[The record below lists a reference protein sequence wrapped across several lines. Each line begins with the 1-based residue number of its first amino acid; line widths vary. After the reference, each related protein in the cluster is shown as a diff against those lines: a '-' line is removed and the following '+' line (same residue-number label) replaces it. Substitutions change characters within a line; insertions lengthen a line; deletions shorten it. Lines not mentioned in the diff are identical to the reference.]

1 MRTISVDRARR
12 MAIAAQGLHHPRPSG
27 RVDLRHLR
35 KVLASTGVL
44 QIDSVNVV
52 ARAHRLTLFSRLGD
66 YDPGLIERAFVDK
79 KELFEYWAHEASLVP
94 MEDWPLYQ
102 HRMEYRGT
110 WQRYREL
117 EEHHPGFI
125 GHVLDEIGER
135 GALSAGDLADP
146 GERAGPWWGWS
157 NGKVALE
164 WLFARGKVTVSSRRN
179 FTRYYDL
186 PERVIPEEI
195 RALPVPNL
203 AEARRALLLKGAASM
218 GVATTRDLA
227 DYYRINIKEARP
239 VVDELAGEGALE
251 RVRVE
256 GWKDDAF
263 IYPEALDPR
272 SVGGRSLLCPF
283 DSLIWYRERAERL
296 FGFHYRIE
304 IYVPAPKRVYGYYVF
319 PFLLG
324 DDLVARVDLKADR
337 AEGVLRVRG
346 AYLEEGGDA
355 GRVAGELASEL
366 AEMASW
372 LGLGEVS
379 VERRGG
385 LATPLRKAV

>member
-1 MRTISVDRARR
+1 
-12 MAIAAQGLHHPRPSG
+12 MAIAAQGLHRPRPDG

-35 KVLASTGVL
+35 RVLASTGVL

-66 YDPGLIERAFVDK
+66 YDPDLIERAFVDR

-94 MEDWPLYQ
+94 MEDWPLFQ

-110 WQRYREL
+110 WSRYGEL
-117 EEHHPGFI
+117 EEHRPGFI
-125 GHVLDEIGER
+125 NQVLEEIGER
-135 GALSAGDLADP
+135 GALSVGDLTDP
-146 GERAGPWWGWS
+146 GERDGPWWGWS
-157 NGKVALE
+157 IGKVALE
-164 WLFARGKVTVSSRRN
+164 WLFAKGKVTVAYRRN

-186 PERVIPEEI
+186 PERVIPAEI
-195 RALPVPNL
+195 MALPVPD
-203 AEARRALLLKGAASM
+203 AADARRALLLKAAASM

-227 DYYRINIKEARP
+227 DYYRINIKAARP
-239 VVDELAGEGALE
+239 LVDELAEGGLLD

-263 IYPEALDPR
+263 IHPGAVNPR
-272 SVGGRSLLCPF
+272 SVDSRSLLCPF
-283 DSLIWYRERAERL
+283 DSLVWYRDRAERL

-304 IYVPAPKRVYGYYVF
+304 IYVPKPKRVYGYYVF

-337 AEGVLRVRG
+337 EAGVLRARS
-346 AYLEEGGDA
+346 AYLEEGRDA
-355 GRVAGELASEL
+355 TRVAPALATEL
-366 AEMASW
+366 AEMATW
-372 LGLGEVS
+372 LGLDEIS
-379 VERRGG
+379 VENKGD
-385 LATPLRKAV
+385 LAGALSRAV

>member
-1 MRTISVDRARR
+1 
-12 MAIAAQGLHHPRPSG
+12 MAIAAQGLHRPRPSG

-79 KELFEYWAHEASLVP
+79 NELFEYWAHEASLVP

-117 EEHHPGFI
+117 EEQRPGFI
-125 GHVLDEIGER
+125 DRVLDEIGER
-135 GALSAGDLADP
+135 GALSVGDLADP
-146 GERAGPWWGWS
+146 GDRAGSWWGWS

-164 WLFARGKVTVSSRRN
+164 WLFARGKVTVSFRRN

-195 RALPVPNL
+195 RVLPVPNL
-203 AEARRALLLKGAASM
+203 AEARRALLLKGATSM

-227 DYYRINIKEARP
+227 DYYRINIRAARP
-239 VVDELAGEGALE
+239 VVDELADEGALE

-263 IYPEALDPR
+263 IHPEASNPR
-272 SVGGRSLLCPF
+272 SVDGRSLLCPF

-346 AYLEEGGDA
+346 AYLEEGRDA

>member
-1 MRTISVDRARR
+1 
-12 MAIAAQGLHHPRPSG
+12 MAIAAQGLHRPRPSG
-27 RVDLRHLR
+27 RVDLRHFR
-35 KVLASTGVL
+35 KVLATTGVL

-66 YDPGLIERAFVDK
+66 YDPGLIERAFVDR

-102 HRMEYRGT
+102 HRMQYRGR
-110 WQRYREL
+110 WSRYQEL
-117 EEHHPGFI
+117 EDQHPGFI
-125 GHVLDEIGER
+125 DRVLEEIGER
-135 GALSAGDLADP
+135 GALSVGDLAEP

-164 WLFARGKVTVSSRRN
+164 WLFARGKVTVSHRRN

-186 PERVIPEEI
+186 PERVIPAEI
-195 RALPVPNL
+195 RGLPVPD
-203 AEARRALLLKGAASM
+203 AARARRMLLLKGGASM
-218 GVATTRDLA
+218 GVATARDLA

-239 VVDELAGEGALE
+239 LVDELAEEGRLQ

-263 IYPEALDPR
+263 VSPAAVNPR
-272 SVGGRSLLCPF
+272 HVDGRSLLCPF

-337 AEGVLRVRG
+337 SAGVLRVRG
-346 AYLEEGGDA
+346 AYLEEGREA
-355 GRVAGELASEL
+355 ARVAAPLAAEL
-366 AEMASW
+366 AEMAAW

-379 VERRGG
+379 VENRGDLSG
-385 LATPLRKAV
+385 ALRKAV

>member
-1 MRTISVDRARR
+1 
-12 MAIAAQGLHHPRPSG
+12 MAIASQGLHRPRPQG
-27 RVDLRHLR
+27 RVDLRHFR
-35 KVLASTGVL
+35 KVLATTGVL

-66 YDPGLIERAFVDK
+66 YDPGLIERAFVDR
-79 KELFEYWAHEASLVP
+79 KELFEYWAHEASLIP
-94 MEDWPLYQ
+94 MQDWPLYQ

-110 WQRYREL
+110 WSRYGEL
-117 EEHHPGFI
+117 EEQYPGFI
-125 GHVLDEIGER
+125 DRVLEEIRER
-135 GALSAGDLADP
+135 GALSVGDLTDA

-157 NGKVALE
+157 IGKVALE
-164 WLFARGKVTVSSRRN
+164 WLFAKGKVTVSHRRN

-186 PERVIPEEI
+186 PERVIPDEI
-195 RALPVPNL
+195 RALPIPGP

-227 DYYRINIKEARP
+227 DYYRINIKAARP
-239 VVDELAGEGALE
+239 LVDELADGGALE

-263 IYPEALDPR
+263 VHPDAVTPR
-272 SVGGRSLLCPF
+272 TINARSLLCPF
-283 DSLIWYRERAERL
+283 DSLVWYRDRAERL

-337 AEGVLRVRG
+337 AAGVLRVR
-346 AYLEEGGDA
+346 ATHLEDGRDA
-355 GRVAGELASEL
+355 VRVAGELAVEL
-366 AEMASW
+366 GEMASW

-385 LATPLRKAV
+385 LATALRKAM

>member
-1 MRTISVDRARR
+1 
-12 MAIAAQGLHHPRPSG
+12 MAIAAQGLHRPRPSG

-52 ARAHRLTLFSRLGD
+52 ARAHRLTLFSRLGG
-66 YDPGLIERAFVDK
+66 YDPGLIERAFVNK

-94 MEDWPLYQ
+94 MGDWPLYQ

-117 EEHHPGFI
+117 EERHPGFI
-125 GHVLDEIGER
+125 DRVLDEIGER
-135 GALSAGDLADP
+135 GALSVGDLADP
-146 GERAGPWWGWS
+146 GERAGSWWGWS
-157 NGKVALE
+157 NGKVVLE
-164 WLFARGKVTVSSRRN
+164 WLFARGKVTVSHRRN

-186 PERVIPEEI
+186 PERVIPPEI
-195 RALPVPNL
+195 RALPVPDL

-227 DYYRINIKEARP
+227 DYYRINIRAARP
-239 VVDELAGEGALE
+239 VVDELAAEGALE

-263 IYPEALDPR
+263 IHPEAGKPR
-272 SVGGRSLLCPF
+272 SVDGRSLLCPF

-337 AEGVLRVRG
+337 EAGILRARG
-346 AYLEEGGDA
+346 AYLEEGKGA
-355 GRVAGELASEL
+355 ARVAPALAIEL
-366 AEMASW
+366 AEMAAW

-379 VERRGG
+379 VENKGD
-385 LATPLRKAV
+385 LAGALARAV

>member
-1 MRTISVDRARR
+1 MRTIPLARARR
-12 MAIAAQGLHHPRPSG
+12 MAIAAQGLHRPRPSG

-35 KVLASTGVL
+35 KVLATTGVL

-66 YDPGLIERAFVDK
+66 YDPGLIERAFVDR

-94 MEDWPLYQ
+94 MQDWPLYQ

-110 WQRYREL
+110 WSRYGEL
-117 EEHHPGFI
+117 EEHRPGFI
-125 GHVLDEIGER
+125 DRVLEEIRER
-135 GALSAGDLADP
+135 GALSAGDLTDA

-157 NGKVALE
+157 IGKVALE
-164 WLFARGKVTVSSRRN
+164 WLFAKGKVTVSHRHN

-186 PERVIPEEI
+186 PERVIPDEI
-195 RALPVPNL
+195 RALPVPN
-203 AEARRALLLKGAASM
+203 AADARRALLMKGAASM

-227 DYYRINIKEARP
+227 DYYRINITEARP
-239 VVDELAGEGALE
+239 LVDELAGDGALE

-263 IYPEALDPR
+263 VHPDAVTPR
-272 SVGGRSLLCPF
+272 STDARSLLCPF
-283 DSLIWYRERAERL
+283 DSLIWFRDRAERL

-304 IYVPAPKRVYGYYVF
+304 IYTPASKRVYGYYVF

-337 AEGVLRVRG
+337 AGGVLRVR
-346 AYLEEGGDA
+346 AAHLEDGRDA
-355 GRVAGELASEL
+355 GRVAGELAAEL
-366 AEMASW
+366 GEMASW
-372 LGLGEVS
+372 LGLGEIS
-379 VERRGG
+379 VERKGG
-385 LATPLRKAV
+385 LASALRRAV

>member
-1 MRTISVDRARR
+1 
-12 MAIAAQGLHHPRPSG
+12 MAIASQGLHRPRPQG
-27 RVDLRHLR
+27 RVDLRHFR
-35 KVLASTGVL
+35 KVLATTGVL

-66 YDPGLIERAFVDK
+66 YDPGLIERAFVDR
-79 KELFEYWAHEASLVP
+79 KELFEYWAHEASLIP
-94 MEDWPLYQ
+94 MQDWPLYQ

-110 WQRYREL
+110 WSRYGEL
-117 EEHHPGFI
+117 EEQYPGFI
-125 GHVLDEIGER
+125 DRVLEEIRER
-135 GALSAGDLADP
+135 GALSVGDLTDA

-157 NGKVALE
+157 IGKVALE
-164 WLFARGKVTVSSRRN
+164 WLFAKGKVTVSHRRN

-186 PERVIPEEI
+186 PERVIPDEI
-195 RALPVPNL
+195 RALPIPGP

-227 DYYRINIKEARP
+227 DYYRINIKAARP
-239 VVDELAGEGALE
+239 LVDELADGGALE

-263 IYPEALDPR
+263 VHPDAVTPR
-272 SVGGRSLLCPF
+272 TINARSLLCPF
-283 DSLIWYRERAERL
+283 DSLVWYRDRAERL

-337 AEGVLRVRG
+337 AAGVLRVR
-346 AYLEEGGDA
+346 AAHLEDGRDA
-355 GRVAGELASEL
+355 VRVAGELAVEL
-366 AEMASW
+366 GEMASW

-385 LATPLRKAV
+385 LATALRKAM